1 MAEQAK
7 KKSKKVRNLIIG
19 LVVLLLLAAAL
30 IVLLFTTSAPE
41 DESAESS
48 AYESTLVDL
57 VVSEADDIKELTV
70 ENADGGFDIVRTAAA
85 TEDEDAVYGIEE
97 LESFLTDESELS
109 SIIDQFANV
118 SAMRLIEEN
127 APDISKYGLN
137 NPTYVV
143 TTYYDDGTTH
153 TFTVGN
159 TLTTGSGAYMMFD
172 DDPNVYSIGETKMS
186 RLGYTALDFLDLN
199 VIEPWESYTDDD
211 GNEVTAP
218 SIEYLQV
225 TGGTMEGV
233 FRMEPIDS
241 DSESNLATS
250 YGSTFRIVSPVEA
263 DFRVK
268 TNADGSDD
276 NAVYTTGLQSLTAQS
291 VEKINPTDEDMTSYG
306 FDAPY
311 CTIEFSR
318 DGTEHTW
325 LVGDALTTDDGTA
338 AHYFYSYDQPVIYVV
353 ADADLPWISMDIN
366 DLYSTL
372 TLLPYID
379 DVERIDL
386 MVYGETYTFEIDPAD
401 PDDED
406 SDIVPHLDGEEIDL
420 DNYRKM
426 YQYFL
431 AAPAEGIYDGDPDA
445 GELVASFT
453 YHYRDGG
460 SDTVK
465 LYDLGNRTCILSIN
479 DNYQWTTR
487 IAYVT
492 YLQTNIEKLLNGE
505 TPSLDY

>member
-1 MAEQAK
+1 MAEKAR

-30 IVLLFTTSAPE
+30 VVLLLTTSAPE
-41 DESAESS
+41 EEAESS

-57 VVSEADDIKELTV
+57 VVSEADDINELTV
-70 ENADGGFDIVRTAAA
+70 ENAEGGFDIIRVSEA

-127 APDISKYGLN
+127 APDIAKYGLDD
-137 NPTYVV
+137 PTYVV

-153 TFTVGN
+153 TFTVGDILPTDN
-159 TLTTGSGAYMMFD
+159 GAYMMID
-172 DDPNVYSIGETKMS
+172 DDPNVYSMGDTKMS
-186 RLGYTALDFLDLN
+186 RLDYTALDFMDLN
-199 VIEPWESYTDDD
+199 VIDEWESYTDDD

-218 SIEYLQV
+218 TIEYLQV
-225 TGGTMEGV
+225 TGGTLEDV
-233 FRMEPIDS
+233 FRMEPIDTEEETS
-241 DSESNLATS
+241 LASS
-250 YGSTFRIVSPVEA
+250 YGSTYRIVSPIES

-268 TNADGSDD
+268 TNAEGGDD
-276 NAVYTTGLQSLTAQS
+276 NAVYTTGLQSLTALS
-291 VEKINPTDEDMTSYG
+291 VEAINPTEEDMAAYG
-306 FDAPY
+306 LDEPY

-325 LVGDALTTDDGTA
+325 LVGDALTTEDGTA
-338 AHYFYSYDQPVIYVV
+338 AHYFYSEDQPVIYVV
-353 ADADLPWISMDIN
+353 ADSSLPWISMNLDE
-366 DLYSTL
+366 LYTPQQ
-372 TLLPYID
+372 LLPYID
-379 DVERIDL
+379 DVGQIDL
-386 MVYGETYTFEIDPAD
+386 MVYGETYTFEIDAAD

-406 SDIVPHLDGEEIDL
+406 SDIVPHLDGEEVDL
-420 DNYRKM
+420 EYYRTM
-426 YQYFL
+426 YQYL
-431 AAPAEGIYDGDPDA
+431 LLAPAEGIYEGDPDA

-460 SDTVK
+460 SDTVE

-479 DNYQWTTR
+479 GNYQWTTR

-492 YLQTNIEKLLNGE
+492 YLQTNIEKLQNGE
-505 TPSLDY
+505 EPSLDY